1 MSARRKNPQRLREKR
16 CIANERYATI
26 AARARTARMRMEKSM
41 ENYKILIS
49 SDAIQKR
56 VSELALQ
63 ISEDYAGKRPLI
75 ITLLKGAFIFLAD
88 LVRHLT
94 VPHEIDFVTLSSY
107 RNGTRRS
114 HKVTILDNLRSSVV
128 DRHVLIVD
136 EIIDT
141 GHTIHELIRTLGVEQ
156 ARSLRICTLLDKPT
170 AREVSVPAHY
180 IGFTIPRVFVV
191 GYGLDFM
198 ERFRNLPYIAEL
210 KTGVRITDLNLEESI
225 PARLRTEGFH
235 GGSAP
240 QIRTGEPVVQGVAA
254 ENPLADKPDS

>member
-1 MSARRKNPQRLREKR
+1 
-16 CIANERYATI
+16 
-26 AARARTARMRMEKSM
+26 MEKPM
-41 ENYKILIS
+41 EYYKVLIS

-56 VSELALQ
+56 VAELAQQ
-63 ISEDYAGKRPLI
+63 ISQDYAGKRPLI

-107 RNGTRRS
+107 RHGTRRS
-114 HKVTILDNLRSSVV
+114 RNVKILDHLRSSIV

-141 GHTIHELIRTLGVEQ
+141 GHTIYELIQALGADET
-156 ARSLRICTLLDKPT
+156 RSLKVCTLLDKPA
-170 AREVSVPAHY
+170 AREVPVPAHY
-180 IGFTIPRVFVV
+180 IGFAIPRVFVV

-198 ERFRNLPYIAEL
+198 EHFRNLSFIAEL
-210 KTGVRITDLNLEESI
+210 KTGARITDRSDEEFML
-225 PARLRTEGFH
+225 ARLRAEGFH
-235 GGSAP
+235 EGPAP
-240 QIRTGEPVVQGVAA
+240 PLHTEETVARGVVV

>member
-1 MSARRKNPQRLREKR
+1 M
-16 CIANERYATI
+16 TT
-26 AARARTARMRMEKSM
+26 RARIAQMRMEKPM
-41 ENYKILIS
+41 EHYKILIS

-56 VSELALQ
+56 VAELAQQ

-94 VPHEIDFVTLSSY
+94 VPHEIDFITLSSY
-107 RNGTRRS
+107 SNGTRRN
-114 HKVTILDNLRSSVV
+114 HKVTILDHLRSSVV

-141 GHTIHELIRTLGVEQ
+141 GHTIYELIRTLGAQQ
-156 ARSLRICTLLDKPT
+156 ARSLRICALLDKPT
-170 AREVSVPAHY
+170 AREVTVPTHY

-198 ERFRNLPYIAEL
+198 EHFRNLPYIAEL
-210 KTGVRITDLNLEESI
+210 KTDVRITELNVEESI
-225 PARLRTEGFH
+225 LARLQVEGFH
-235 GGSAP
+235 EGLAP
-240 QIRTGEPVVQGVAA
+240 PIRTGGPMARGVAA

>member
-1 MSARRKNPQRLREKR
+1 VTGEFTE
-16 CIANERYATI
+16 I
-26 AARARTARMRMEKSM
+26 
-41 ENYKILIS
+41 
-49 SDAIQKR
+49 DDIQKR
-56 VSELALQ
+56 VAVLARQ
-63 ISEDYAGKRPLI
+63 ISKDYAGTRPLI

-107 RNGTRRS
+107 RNGTQRS
-114 HKVTILDNLRSSVV
+114 PNVKIINNIRSSIVG
-128 DRHVLIVD
+128 RHVLIVD

-141 GHTIHELIRTLGVEQ
+141 GHTIYELIQALGADE
-156 ARSLRICTLLDKPT
+156 ARSLRICTLLDKPK
-170 AREVSVPAHY
+170 AREVPVPVHY

-198 ERFRNLPYIAEL
+198 EHFRNLSCIAEL
-210 KTGVRITDLNLEESI
+210 KTGARITDRGVEESI
-225 PARLRTEGFH
+225 LASLSSEGFH

-240 QIRTGEPVVQGVAA
+240 LFAAEETITRGVTA